1 MAEIPADEPLRF
13 KCEDL
18 ENKKQYKFR
27 VTVSNKL
34 GPSDPNIHPKV
45 ILAKDPWGKWVEGW
59 MSEGLRGWGR
69 DGSRGWIVI
78 E

>member
-18 ENKKQYKFR
+18 ENKKQYKFK

-45 ILAKDPWGKWVEGW
+45 ILAKDPWGKQ
-59 MSEGLRGWGR
+59 GR
-69 DGSRGWIVI
+69 MGR